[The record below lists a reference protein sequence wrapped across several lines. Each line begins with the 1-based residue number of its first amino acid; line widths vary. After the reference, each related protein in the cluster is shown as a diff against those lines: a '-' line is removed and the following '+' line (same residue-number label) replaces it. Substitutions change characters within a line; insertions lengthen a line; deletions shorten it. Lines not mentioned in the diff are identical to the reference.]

1 MREGYPFVMLAA
13 VFYGFIAVG
22 CQFFK
27 EFGFSLYEIAFFT
40 FLSGSLIMSSV
51 LLLRRQYM
59 VQKKMFLFF
68 LGYGLIGCLLQLS
81 AFGAIVLG
89 VPVAVAVLLLYTE
102 PLWTVLFAR
111 PFLREPITWNKVVAI
126 FFSLLGVFV
135 VVDPSYFGEVEGNP
149 GLFLAL
155 LSGVFLSLWVIYSRE
170 SELHKQH
177 HFTTTFASMVFP
189 LFWLLLF
196 FPVLSFFVSDPG
208 IVGFSLGFSVLYFV
222 FFFVY
227 VFVAFII
234 PDTLFYT
241 GLDFVSASRAGV
253 IMPLE
258 PISATLLACIFF
270 QQPITL
276 NILAGGALILF
287 SNYVMVKK
295 L

>member
-1 MREGYPFVMLAA
+1 MREGYSFVMLAA
-13 VFYGFIAVG
+13 VFYGFISVG

-27 EFGFSLYEIAFFT
+27 ELGFSLYEIAFYT
-40 FLSGSLIMSSV
+40 FLSGSLFMSSV

-59 VQKKMFLFF
+59 IQKGMFLFF

-81 AFGAIVLG
+81 CFGAIVLG
-89 VPVAVAVLLLYTE
+89 VPIAVAVLLLYTE
-102 PLWTVLFAR
+102 PLWTVLFAK
-111 PFLREPITWNKVVAI
+111 PFLGEPVTRDKLSAI
-126 FFSLLGVFV
+126 LLSFVGVFI
-135 VVDPSYFGEVEGNP
+135 VVDPRLFGGVAGNF

-196 FPVLSFFVSDPG
+196 FPVLSFFVNDSS
-208 IVGFSLGFSVLYFV
+208 IIGFSLGFPLMYPV
-222 FFFVY
+222 FFFLY

-258 PISATLLACIFF
+258 PISATLLACVFF

-276 NILAGGALILF
+276 NIVAGGALILL
-287 SNYVMVKK
+287 SNYLIVRK
-295 L
+295 